1 MFHKDRTWQIP
12 WIRCRSGLYRDLRP
26 EPEPWWRTPCRGTP
40 WGWPRHP
47 WRWKRPW
54 ISGLWPRSPGEDPWP
69 GIPKDSGFAWAP
81 GCGRPL
87 RFWERVLKRRN
98 SWRWWWRTIGSFEKI
113 SSFQWPDT
121 FTGKM
126 ERGRVV
132 DHGRENLGL
141 VQDQGKSFW
150 TWWLISSTSVIKKSK
165 QNHKNKTTKV

>member
-1 MFHKDRTWQIP
+1 
-12 WIRCRSGLYRDLRP
+12 
-26 EPEPWWRTPCRGTP
+26 
-40 WGWPRHP
+40 
-47 WRWKRPW
+47 
-54 ISGLWPRSPGEDPWP
+54 
-69 GIPKDSGFAWAP
+69 
-81 GCGRPL
+81 L

-98 SWRWWWRTIGSFEKI
+98 SWRWWWRTIRSFEKF